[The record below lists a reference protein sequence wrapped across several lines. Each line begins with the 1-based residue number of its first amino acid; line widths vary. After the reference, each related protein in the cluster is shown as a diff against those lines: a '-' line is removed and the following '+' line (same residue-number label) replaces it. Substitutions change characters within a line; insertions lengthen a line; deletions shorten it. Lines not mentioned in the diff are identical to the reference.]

1 MKWMFLPFA
10 RIADY
15 RGRSC
20 RREYWMFQ
28 LLKVVC
34 GFLLTFGL
42 IFAGAL
48 TSAPLFSGN
57 AVANILGNITLLL
70 ASVAYLLCFLPAEI
84 ALTVRRWHDIGNSG
98 WTIVVVM
105 LFGLIP
111 VIGFLAGIV
120 HFVAMCWPGD
130 KGSNKYGPSPLSG
143 VSNER

>member
-1 MKWMFLPFA
+1 MKSMFLPFF
-10 RIADY
+10 RVADY

-34 GFLLTFGL
+34 GFLLAFGL

-57 AVANILGNITLLL
+57 AVANILGNVTLLL
-70 ASVAYLLCFLPAEI
+70 ASLAYLLCFLPAEI

-98 WTIVVVM
+98 WTIIVVM

-111 VIGFLAGIV
+111 VIGFLAGII

-130 KGSNKYGPSPLSG
+130 KGANKYGPNPLSG
-143 VSNER
+143 VAN

>member
-1 MKWMFLPFA
+1 MRSMFLPFF
-10 RIADY
+10 RVADY

-34 GFLLTFGL
+34 GFLLAFGL

-70 ASVAYLLCFLPAEI
+70 ASLAYLLCFLPAEI

-98 WTIVVVM
+98 WTIIVVM

-111 VIGFLAGIV
+111 VIGFLAGIT

-130 KGSNKYGPSPLSG
+130 KGANKYGPNPLSG
-143 VSNER
+143 VAN